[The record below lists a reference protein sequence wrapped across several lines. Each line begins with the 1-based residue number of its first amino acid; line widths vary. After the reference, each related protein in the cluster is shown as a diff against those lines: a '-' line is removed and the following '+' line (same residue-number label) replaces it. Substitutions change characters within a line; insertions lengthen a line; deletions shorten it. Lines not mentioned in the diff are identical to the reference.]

1 LRAVLL
7 FAHFLGFV
15 LWIGSGLASMHLGK
29 AIEQA
34 GREELALLLGLMGR
48 IQRAMLLPGVVLTV
62 ISGLL
67 LTLNLY
73 GGAISVAGYPVS
85 LMVMQGAG
93 LIGAGIA
100 IGITVPTTG
109 RLTRLDPHGP
119 HAAVFASL
127 RQRAS
132 ISGMLTGL
140 LAMLALVSGALLR
153 S

>member
-1 LRAVLL
+1 LRAILL
-7 FAHFLGFV
+7 FSHLLGFV

-29 AIEQA
+29 AIEKA
-34 GREELALLLGLMGR
+34 NRDEVGLLLGLMGG

-62 ISGLL
+62 VSGLL
-67 LTLNLY
+67 LTLRLY

-93 LIGAGIA
+93 LLGAGIA
-100 IGITVPTTG
+100 IGVTVPTTA

-127 RQRAS
+127 KQRAS
-132 ISGMLTGL
+132 ISGMLTGV
-140 LAMLALVSGALLR
+140 LAMVALVGGALMR

>member
-1 LRAVLL
+1 MRAILL
-7 FAHFLGFV
+7 FSHLLGFV
-15 LWIGSGLASMHLGK
+15 LWIGSGLAAMHLGRALEK
-29 AIEQA
+29 AN
-34 GREELALLLGLMGR
+34 REETALLLGLMGR

-93 LIGAGIA
+93 LLGAVIA
-100 IGITVPTTG
+100 IGVTIPTTG
-109 RLTRLDPHGP
+109 RLSRLDPQGP

-132 ISGMLTGL
+132 ISGMLTGV
-140 LAMLALVSGALLR
+140 LAMVALVAGALLR

>member
-1 LRAVLL
+1 M
-7 FAHFLGFV
+7 
-15 LWIGSGLASMHLGK
+15 LWIGSGLAAMHLGRALEK
-29 AIEQA
+29 AN
-34 GREELALLLGLMGR
+34 REETALLLGLMGR

-93 LIGAGIA
+93 LLGAVIA
-100 IGITVPTTG
+100 IGVTIPTTG
-109 RLTRLDPHGP
+109 RLSRLDPQGP

-132 ISGMLTGL
+132 ISGMLTGV
-140 LAMLALVSGALLR
+140 LAMVALVAGALLR

>member
-1 LRAVLL
+1 MRAILL
-7 FAHFLGFV
+7 FAHLLGFV

-29 AIEQA
+29 AIETA
-34 GREELALLLGLMGR
+34 NREEFPMLLALMGR

-67 LTLNLY
+67 LTLRLY
-73 GGAISVAGYPVS
+73 GGAISAAGYPVS

-93 LIGAGIA
+93 LLGAVIA
-100 IGITVPTTG
+100 IGVTVPTTG
-109 RLTRLDPHGP
+109 RLTRLDPQGP

-127 RQRAS
+127 RQKAS
-132 ISGMLTGL
+132 ISGMVTGV
-140 LAMLALVSGALLR
+140 LAMVALIAGALLR

>member
-1 LRAVLL
+1 MRAILL
-7 FAHFLGFV
+7 FSHLLGFV
-15 LWIGSGLASMHLGK
+15 LWIGSGLAAMHLGK
-29 AIEQA
+29 AIEKA
-34 GREELALLLGLMGR
+34 GRDEIALLLGLMGR

-93 LIGAGIA
+93 LLGAVIA
-100 IGITVPTTG
+100 IGVTIPMTS
-109 RLTRLDPHGP
+109 RLTRLDPQGP
-119 HAAVFASL
+119 HAALFASL

-140 LAMLALVSGALLR
+140 LAMVALVSGALLR